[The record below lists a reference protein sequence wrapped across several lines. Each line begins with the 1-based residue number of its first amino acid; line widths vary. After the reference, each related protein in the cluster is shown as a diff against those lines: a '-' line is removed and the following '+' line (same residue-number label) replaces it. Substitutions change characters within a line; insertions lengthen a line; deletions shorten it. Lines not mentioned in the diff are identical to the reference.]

1 MADIKTDS
9 RQAPS
14 GKTGSRQAPS
24 AAYGPKNDSAAV
36 AGAAS
41 KGAVTPGAASE
52 YTPEER
58 EEIEAIHADHSF
70 MGHPKGTAALSIAHL
85 CWIFA
90 KYACTSILIYY
101 LYLDVAKGGLGFTET
116 EANQLIAVYTTFF
129 SMCGIVGSI
138 VADKVLGARRAL
150 QASRWMEAI
159 AYTFLALPIAGR
171 TPEFA
176 IGAYAIA
183 EVLLCCSA
191 MVGGR
196 SGESMFGKM
205 YEKTDERR
213 DAAFTIM
220 YVFQNIG
227 AMVPFISGIV
237 AEAAGYNAAF
247 SLAAIG
253 SAIGAISL
261 TAADKKFFGPIGKYP
276 DDPMPAPRRRCF
288 VRKLVAV
295 VAALIAMTG
304 VILFVARVP
313 LTDFLTGLSTIT
325 LIIPFVY
332 FAYIA
337 ASSKTR
343 PEERTRVFGLVPM
356 FIAGVVTFMV
366 WMQNTTIISQY
377 IASTIDR
384 HIFGFELSAPG
395 YQTIPAILAIVFG
408 SLYSAL
414 WGKMG
419 KRQPNM
425 PAKMG
430 IGTVLWGLGLLVMV
444 VPFALYPNAPDGSV
458 SSIWPVLFFV
468 LIILG
473 EGCTIPSGFSAAT
486 AVAPK
491 AFTTQ
496 MVSVWIMSQSAGS
509 SAAALI
515 SNFYTPGNEIPY
527 FIAVSGVVIAVGV
540 LLILFSGKLARIM
553 GVVGKND

>member
-1 MADIKTDS
+1 M
-9 RQAPS
+9 
-14 GKTGSRQAPS
+14 
-24 AAYGPKNDSAAV
+24 
-36 AGAAS
+36 
-41 KGAVTPGAASE
+41 SE
-52 YTPEER
+52 KVEEYSPEDMVR
-58 EEIEAIHADHSF
+58 VNEIRADHSF
-70 MGHPKGTAALSIAHL
+70 MGHPKGVAALSVAHL
-85 CWIFA
+85 CWVFA

-101 LYLDVAKGGLGFTET
+101 LYLGVAKGGLGFSET
-116 EANQLIAVYTTFF
+116 EANQLISVYTTFF

-150 QASRWMEAI
+150 QVSRWMEAI
-159 AYTFLALPIAGR
+159 AYTFLALPLAGNSPQLAIA
-171 TPEFA
+171 
-176 IGAYAIA
+176 AYAIA
-183 EVLLCCSA
+183 EVMLCCSA
-191 MVGGR
+191 MIGGR

-205 YEKTDERR
+205 YAKSDERR

-220 YVFQNIG
+220 YVFQNVG
-227 AMVPFISGIV
+227 AMVPFVSGIV
-237 AEAAGYNAAF
+237 AAAAGYNAAF

-261 TAADKKFFGPIGKYP
+261 TFADKKFFGPIGSTP
-276 DDPMPAPRRRCF
+276 DDPMPTEQRNKF
-288 VRKLVAV
+288 VAKLVAV
-295 VAALIAMTG
+295 VAALIILTC
-304 VILFVARVP
+304 VILFVFNVD
-313 LTDFLTGLSTIT
+313 LSTFLTSLSTIT

-337 ASSKTR
+337 VSHKTL
-343 PEERTRVFGLVPM
+343 PEERKRVFGLIPM
-356 FIAGVVTFMV
+356 FIGGVVTFMV

-384 HIFGFELSAPG
+384 NIFGFELSAPG
-395 YQTIPAILAIVFG
+395 YQTIPAVLAIIFG
-408 SLYSAL
+408 SCYSIL

-419 KRQPNM
+419 KKQPNM

-430 IGTVLWGLGLLVMV
+430 IGTIFWGLGLLVMV
-444 VPFALYPNAPDGSV
+444 GPFLLYPNAPEGSV

-468 LIILG
+468 LIMLG

-515 SNFYTPGNEIPY
+515 ANFYTKGNEIPY
-527 FIAVSGVVIAVGV
+527 FIGVSAFVIAVGV
-540 LLILFSGKLARIM
+540 LLVLFSGKLARVM
-553 GVVGKND
+553 GIVGKTE